1 MVRGRRLVRSSSCA
15 GGEVCSMGRVVLSVV
30 VVVVVV
36 VVKETEPPPLT
47 KNDICLLEET
57 NPHEDFGIWEI
68 RNMAAN
74 RRFIMMIGM
83 KGKVEQT
90 DEEVS
95 LLSISR

>member
-15 GGEVCSMGRVVLSVV
+15 GGEVCSMGRVVLS
-30 VVVVVV
+30 VVVVV

-95 LLSISR
+95 QLSMSR